1 MAELHRRED
10 MSSPY
15 VEDYEG
21 MLSIE
26 STTNEPMEIMFP
38 KRGNSTEK

>member
-10 MSSPY
+10 MSSPH

-26 STTNEPMEIMFP
+26 STTNKPMKIMLP